1 MKLYISKQRE
11 ILHSEIDSFVDK
23 LNSHVDKTNS
33 KLLDVLNEKEVEYT
47 NRISE
52 IKQSIADLKTLQDS
66 NDICLVS
73 TYKPRNDIFRRVST
87 KLIVPSPVW
96 VPVKKIKIHEQF
108 GYVVWSSLIETEEQ
122 GYMLK
127 PTRVLSF
134 LPDRTLIDVPR
145 IIANTDIQQGL
156 RKVSCVDND

>member
-1 MKLYISKQRE
+1 MIYALFPLTNQETIYLEECQ
-11 ILHSEIDSFVDK
+11 
-23 LNSHVDKTNS
+23 LN
-33 KLLDVLNEKEVEYT
+33 LLCHRQCGSL
-47 NRISE
+47 
-52 IKQSIADLKTLQDS
+52 L
-66 NDICLVS
+66 
-73 TYKPRNDIFRRVST
+73 
-87 KLIVPSPVW
+87 
-96 VPVKKIKIHEQF
+96 KKIKIHEQF

-122 GYMLK
+122 GYILK

>member
-11 ILHSEIDSFVDK
+11 ILHSEIDRFIEK

-73 TYKPRNDIFRRVST
+73 TYNPRNDIFRRVPT
-87 KLIVPSPVW
+87 KLIVPTPVW
-96 VPVKKIKIHEQF
+96 YPVKRIKIHEQF
-108 GYVVWSSLIETEEQ
+108 GFVVWSSITETKQ
-122 GYMLK
+122 RGYIVK
-127 PTRVLSF
+127 PTRTLSF
-134 LPDRTLIDVPR
+134 LPDS
-145 IIANTDIQQGL
+145 AH
-156 RKVSCVDND
+156 